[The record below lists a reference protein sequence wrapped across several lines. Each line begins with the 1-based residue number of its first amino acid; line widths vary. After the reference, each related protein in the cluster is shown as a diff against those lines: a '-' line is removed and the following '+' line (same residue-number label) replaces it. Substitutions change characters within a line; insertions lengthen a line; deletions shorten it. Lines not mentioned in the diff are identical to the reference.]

1 MFSEI
6 NYLSC
11 CFSWYDPLGSGSLPR
26 RRPTNR
32 TSSLKGGTIPQGGR
46 SGPLVAPG
54 MHKKLVHTNSY
65 HSNIV
70 CYCIY
75 FIFKLFL
82 LPLLSSELP
91 EFLII
96 ILQEVFDFSN
106 L

>member
-1 MFSEI
+1 MQLCLKKFSPFF
-6 NYLSC
+6 
-11 CFSWYDPLGSGSLPR
+11 FSWYDPLGSGSLPR

-70 CYCIY
+70 RLKYLFFTSSSLY
-75 FIFKLFL
+75 VFIRLIF
-82 LPLLSSELP
+82 PL
-91 EFLII
+91 ICK
-96 ILQEVFDFSN
+96 
-106 L
+106 